1 MINCMLTIHDN
12 NLLRIVDRI
21 YNLITMDEYKKFLS
35 DLILI

>member
-12 NLLRIVDRI
+12 NLPRIVDRI